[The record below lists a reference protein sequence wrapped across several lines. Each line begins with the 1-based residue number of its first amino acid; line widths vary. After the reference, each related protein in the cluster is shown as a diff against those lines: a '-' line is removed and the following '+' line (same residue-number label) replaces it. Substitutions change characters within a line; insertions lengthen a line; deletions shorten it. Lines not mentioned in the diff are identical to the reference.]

1 MKYFLSLL
9 SLLFFSTMPL
19 KATSVN
25 AEAFVTKVI
34 VLSEP
39 RAFLTNGEGDESLL
53 ELYLGIEPD
62 DFVED

>member
-39 RAFLTNGEGDESLL
+39 RAFLTNGEG
-53 ELYLGIEPD
+53 G
-62 DFVED
+62 